1 MIRFDREG
9 PVSCSEEAHSRWFCS
24 LGVFLFCCLAFK
36 GEAEFHSEV
45 GVAWVGVACCLVV
58 VAGCRFEGEVA
69 YFHFEGEVASVVII

>member
-1 MIRFDREG
+1 MIRFVGEG
-9 PVSCSEEAHSRWFCS
+9 PVSCSEEAHSRLFCS
-24 LGVFLFCCLAFK
+24 LKVFLFSCLAFK

-69 YFHFEGEVASVVII
+69 YFHFKAEVASVVII